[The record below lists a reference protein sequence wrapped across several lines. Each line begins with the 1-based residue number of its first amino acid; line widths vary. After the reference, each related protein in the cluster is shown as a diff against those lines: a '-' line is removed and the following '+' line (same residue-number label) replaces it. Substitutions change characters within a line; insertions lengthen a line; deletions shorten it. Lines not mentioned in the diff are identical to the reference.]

1 MDTLSLF
8 KIDYQRLALMLFDAI
23 LIAFAVVLADVVA
36 FVGDFSIL
44 VQIQAFYT
52 MLLYWLGTLLVFAYG
67 NLYAKQSI
75 AFTHQ
80 DLKWLAM
87 MNIYVVGAVFLTQY
101 VLNPIYWLFALLFML
116 SSFIVR
122 TINSVICVLQKKKLD
137 ILVLAIIPFAIGA
150 VVSLVLTPIIEPW
163 APLPDKAV
171 PVPMLATF
179 LYFVYSTVLLAL
191 GRYFQAWIVSK
202 WKKAVVI

>member
-1 MDTLSLF
+1 MASTSLF
-8 KIDYQRLALMLFDAI
+8 RIDYQRLILMLLDAL
-23 LIAFAVVLADVVA
+23 LIAFAVVLADIVA
-36 FVGDFSIL
+36 FVGNFTLL
-44 VQIQAFYT
+44 VQIQAFYA

-67 NLYAKQSI
+67 KLYSKPST
-75 AFTHQ
+75 AFTRQ

-101 VLNPIYWLFALLFML
+101 LLNPVYWLFALLFML

-122 TINSVICVLQKKKLD
+122 TINSVIYALQKKKLD
-137 ILVLAIIPFAIGA
+137 ILTLAIIPFTIGA

-163 APLPDKAV
+163 APLPDEAVAV
-171 PVPMLATF
+171 PLLATF

-191 GRYFQAWIVSK
+191 GRYLQARIISK
-202 WKKAVVI
+202 LKKPL